1 MNRQRESLQIPLHF
15 RTKSRASCTGAPDDS
30 FGSGNTPGIGLRS
43 PGKNSESVGMEEETS
58 LDSLNLEAKTQI
70 KTSDTPAAET
80 NWSEEIAVKF

>member
-1 MNRQRESLQIPLHF
+1 
-15 RTKSRASCTGAPDDS
+15 
-30 FGSGNTPGIGLRS
+30 
-43 PGKNSESVGMEEETS
+43 MEEETS